1 MISKKMEN
9 MVANSSAIRAMFE
22 EGNRLAK
29 IYGAENVFDF
39 SLGNPNVPA
48 PEEVKNAII
57 ELLNEEDPI
66 ALHGYTNSNAGY
78 ADVREAVAQSV
89 LTMQPET
96 LRMILDGTVPKGD
109 VFACARIA
117 GIMAA
122 KRTAELIPM
131 CHPIPIESV
140 DIAIEAVSETQ
151 VRVVSTLRCSHKTGI
166 EMEALTAATVAALTV
181 YDMCKAVDR
190 GMRIDETLLLHKT
203 GGKSGDYHAEGATAR

>member
-1 MISKKMEN
+1 MKLTHLDEN
-9 MVANSSAIRAMFE
+9 GAAHMVNI
-22 EGNRLAK
+22 GAK
-29 IYGAENVFDF
+29 PV
-39 SLGNPNVPA
+39 
-48 PEEVKNAII
+48 
-57 ELLNEEDPI
+57 
-66 ALHGYTNSNAGY
+66 TQ
-78 ADVREAVAQSV
+78 REAVAQSV

-96 LRMILDGTVPKGD
+96 LRMILDGTAPKGD

-166 EMEALTAATVAALTV
+166 EMEALTAASVAALTV
-181 YDMCKAVDR
+181 YDAYAFRLALGELNVAFHDLCMELCLLRIHAVFF
-190 GMRIDETLLLHKT
+190 I
-203 GGKSGDYHAEGATAR
+203 STAALAHP

>member
-1 MISKKMEN
+1 MKLTHLDEN
-9 MVANSSAIRAMFE
+9 GAAHMVNI
-22 EGNRLAK
+22 GAK
-29 IYGAENVFDF
+29 PV
-39 SLGNPNVPA
+39 
-48 PEEVKNAII
+48 
-57 ELLNEEDPI
+57 
-66 ALHGYTNSNAGY
+66 TQ
-78 ADVREAVAQSV
+78 REAVAQSV

-166 EMEALTAATVAALTV
+166 EMEALTAASIAALTI

-190 GMRIDETLLLHKT
+190 GMEISEIRLLKKDGGKT
-203 GGKSGDYHAEGATAR
+203 GLWLRGESE

>member
-1 MISKKMEN
+1 MKLTHLDEN
-9 MVANSSAIRAMFE
+9 GAAHMVNI
-22 EGNRLAK
+22 GAK
-29 IYGAENVFDF
+29 PV
-39 SLGNPNVPA
+39 
-48 PEEVKNAII
+48 
-57 ELLNEEDPI
+57 
-66 ALHGYTNSNAGY
+66 TQ
-78 ADVREAVAQSV
+78 REAVAQSV

-96 LRMILDGTVPKGD
+96 LRMILDGTAPKGD

-166 EMEALTAATVAALTV
+166 EMEALTAASIAALTI
-181 YDMCKAVDR
+181 YDMCKAGDR
-190 GMRIDETLLLHKT
+190 GMRREVTLGELF
-203 GGKSGDYHAEGATAR
+203 GRDRVVVDSGVAPGERVVTAGVYQLREGERVRILN

>member
-1 MISKKMEN
+1 MKLTHLDEN
-9 MVANSSAIRAMFE
+9 GAAHMVNI
-22 EGNRLAK
+22 GAK
-29 IYGAENVFDF
+29 PV
-39 SLGNPNVPA
+39 
-48 PEEVKNAII
+48 
-57 ELLNEEDPI
+57 
-66 ALHGYTNSNAGY
+66 TQ
-78 ADVREAVAQSV
+78 REAVAQSV

-122 KRTAELIPM
+122 KRTAELIP
-131 CHPIPIESV
+131 IESV

-166 EMEALTAATVAALTV
+166 EMEALTAATVAALTI

-203 GGKSGDYHAEGATAR
+203 GGKSGDYHAEGAAAR

>member
-1 MISKKMEN
+1 
-9 MVANSSAIRAMFE
+9 
-22 EGNRLAK
+22 
-29 IYGAENVFDF
+29 
-39 SLGNPNVPA
+39 
-48 PEEVKNAII
+48 
-57 ELLNEEDPI
+57 
-66 ALHGYTNSNAGY
+66 
-78 ADVREAVAQSV
+78 
-89 LTMQPET
+89 
-96 LRMILDGTVPKGD
+96 MILDGTAPKGD

-166 EMEALTAATVAALTV
+166 EMEALTAASVAALTV